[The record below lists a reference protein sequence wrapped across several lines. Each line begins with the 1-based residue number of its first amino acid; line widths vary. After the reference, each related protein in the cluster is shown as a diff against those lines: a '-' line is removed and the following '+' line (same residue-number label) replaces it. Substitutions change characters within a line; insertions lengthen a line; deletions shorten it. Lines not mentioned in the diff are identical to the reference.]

1 MSGAAIL
8 DNEALEAASEDRDEC
23 DCNKGNEALLRTL
36 EDRVQP
42 PVAAE
47 PSERGF
53 NHPADAS
60 GNELSVAAA
69 CDGLD
74 RDAECLTRF
83 CQSFASIAEVAERR
97 ALEAAISEFTQN
109 RHDGFGVMAVR
120 RCDIDRQRDAVFLHG
135 ELDLD
140 ATDLLA
146 AVDATLKAARRR
158 ATGSTVDHHRTRLR
172 RIAAGQAPAAAQSV
186 EQAAP
191 EAELGPAR
199 EQPVQRAEGDLAQL
213 ADRPPLHAAKAD
225 TPDRHDRLAQCR
237 SDQRWLGS
245 RSHRPA
251 AVLGHSLKFRQ
262 HLVDEGINIGKRIPR
277 ARRGLGRTDGSSHSR
292 ASMLVLTMISSD
304 CRLPGHHLQ
313 LHRELQSEPHQL
325 AHAPYKQILI
335 DTHLDRHEAAEQG
348 RREDATTPPI
358 REHVDTYLSAM
369 LRH

>member
-1 MSGAAIL
+1 MSGAAFL
-8 DNEALEAASEDRDEC
+8 DDEALEAASEDRDEC
-23 DCNKGNEALLRTL
+23 DCNESNEVLLRTL

-47 PSERGF
+47 PGKRAF

-83 CQSFASIAEVAERR
+83 RQSVAPIAEAAERR

-172 RIAAGQAPAAAQSV
+172 RIAAGEAPAAAQSV

-191 EAELGPAR
+191 EAKPGPAH

-225 TPDRHDRLAQCR
+225 TPDRHDGLAQRR

-251 AVLGHSLKFRQ
+251 AVLGHGLEFDQ
-262 HLVDEGINIGKRIPR
+262 HVVDEGVNIGKRILW
-277 ARRGLGRTDGSSHSR
+277 ARRGLCGTDGSSHSR
-292 ASMLVLTMISSD
+292 ASMLVRTVISSD
-304 CRLPGHHLQ
+304 CRLPRHYRQ
-313 LHRELQSEPHQL
+313 LDQRLRSIRHQL
-325 AHAPYKQILI
+325 AHAPYKQILKGLI
-335 DTHLDRHEAAEQG
+335 
-348 RREDATTPPI
+348 
-358 REHVDTYLSAM
+358 
-369 LRH
+369 